1 VVLGF
6 EVRRDERVEMPQ
18 ERNTDEAR
26 SEKGV
31 L

>member
-1 VVLGF
+1 MVLGF
-6 EVRRDERVEMPQ
+6 EVRRDERVEMLQ
-18 ERNTDEAR
+18 AEETDEVR